1 MRFFGGISAERSVV
15 RGALLPDP
23 AGRQRD
29 SPASSVLEQPVRDE
43 PVDTVVLEVLDAL
56 ARDAPEI
63 SDVAVVYRTVTE
75 RRATVSALA
84 DGKWQRASHVSIKVA
99 LLALAQEAA
108 GTGNLMVLEL
118 LDHHTAFVLATPRR
132 TQIMAADSWSTGV
145 VDAPSTQEAI
155 GRIRPILDAM
165 GLRPDAVLVC
175 GSALA
180 DPAVAEAVRLGFTM
194 PVTEAPD
201 AANAAARG
209 GALVVAGQS
218 RQLEAEVP
226 KGNRRPGLVLLG
238 VAVAAATLA
247 ATGFTLVQIRE
258 HTAAVAQVHMTPA
271 GSSAALPPTTQAPAP
286 IPPPAVATD
295 NPAPI
300 PAPDPVTDNPAPVAT
315 TPPKHTHPPRPT
327 TTEPAQTTTTTD
339 PTTPDAPPTSTK
351 VGAPDANWLFPGE
364 SPPPPAGSDPAR
376 IQAWWDN
383 HLALK
388 DRWLHGG

>member
-1 MRFFGGISAERSVV
+1 M
-15 RGALLPDP
+15 
-23 AGRQRD
+23 
-29 SPASSVLEQPVRDE
+29 RDE
-43 PVDTVVLEVLDAL
+43 SVDTVVLEVLDAL

-84 DGKWQRASHVSIKVA
+84 DGIWQRASHVSIKVA

-145 VDAPSTQEAI
+145 VDAPTTQEAI
-155 GRIRPILDAM
+155 GRIWPILNAM

-180 DPAVAEAVRLGFTM
+180 DPAVAEAVRLGFTV

-201 AANAAARG
+201 PANAVARG

-218 RQLEAEVP
+218 SRPDAEVP
-226 KGNRRPGLVLLG
+226 TGNRRPGLVLLG

-258 HTAAVAQVHMTPA
+258 HTASVAQVHMTPA
-271 GSSAALPPTTQAPAP
+271 GSSAALAPTTQAPAP
-286 IPPPAVATD
+286 IPPPEPITDSPAPPPAPEPITD

-300 PAPDPVTDNPAPVAT
+300 IT
-315 TPPKHTHPPRPT
+315 TPPKRTHPAHPT
-327 TTEPAQTTTTTD
+327 TTDPAVTTTTTTD
-339 PTTPDAPPTSTK
+339 PTTSSVPPTSTK

-364 SPPPPAGSDPAR
+364 SPPPPAGSDPAQ